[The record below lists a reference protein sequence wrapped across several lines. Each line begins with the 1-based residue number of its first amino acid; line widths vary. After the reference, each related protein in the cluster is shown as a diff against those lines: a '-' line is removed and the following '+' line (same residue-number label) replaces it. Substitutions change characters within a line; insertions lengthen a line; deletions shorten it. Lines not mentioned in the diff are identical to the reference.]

1 MIFIEFRF
9 LFFFLTVFG
18 IYWIL
23 RKHNH
28 RKFWLLACSYL
39 FYGAWDWRFLSLML
53 VSTEEITVENLDHLG
68 IVAGLID
75 EIGIMEL
82 INQKLGVDNRE
93 KITTGQVIKALIL
106 NGLGMVS
113 RPLYLFSQF
122 FEDKAIE
129 KLNRTGIN
137 SEYLND
143 DKIGLLM
150 DDIYKLGLTNLFI
163 EIGLLVIKKFKIDT
177 SYAHLDSTSFHLH
190 GEYNNIE
197 IAENDQERPIL
208 ITKGYSRDHRPDLK
222 QYVLDLIVKG
232 FEKRDHINDHTKD
245 IVILN
250 KYETFFC
257 LKYFYSQ
264 KHLSQFSQRNDYI
277 M

>member
-1 MIFIEFRF
+1 MSLIE
-9 LFFFLTVFG
+9 
-18 IYWIL
+18 
-23 RKHNH
+23 
-28 RKFWLLACSYL
+28 S
-39 FYGAWDWRFLSLML
+39 
-53 VSTEEITVENLDHLG
+53 ITVKNLDHLG

-75 EIGIMEL
+75 EIGIVEL

-122 FEDKAIE
+122 FEDQAIE
-129 KLNRTGIN
+129 KLNSTGIN

-222 QYVLDLIVKG
+222 QCVLDLI
-232 FEKRDHINDHTKD
+232 F
-245 IVILN
+245 L
-250 KYETFFC
+250 
-257 LKYFYSQ
+257 
-264 KHLSQFSQRNDYI
+264 
-277 M
+277 